1 MMQKIIYS
9 LVSFVFVSC
18 SLGPVEVQVVNN
30 VDAKEFSKLI
40 NSDEGIILDVRTIDE
55 VNKGH
60 IQDATN
66 IDFYASDLTS
76 KLNLLRKDVP
86 VYVYCASGGRSSK
99 TVAKMKDLG
108 FKKVFN
114 LIGGF
119 GAWKLADFKFIKT
132 KEQVFKKQKSIS
144 IIEFSDIIESNNVV
158 LVDFSTQWCVPCKK
172 MKPVIEEIKK
182 ENKDVKIVFIDA
194 DTNKELVRKYKV
206 RGVPVFIVF
215 KDGNEEFRH
224 VGIIDKKEL
233 INKIKLE

>member
-18 SLGPVEVQVVNN
+18 ALGPVEAQVVNN

-55 VNKGH
+55 VNKGY
-60 IQDATN
+60 IEDATN
-66 IDFYASDLTS
+66 IDFYASDFTS
-76 KLNLLRKDVP
+76 KLDLIRKDVP
-86 VYVYCASGGRSSK
+86 VYVYCASGGRSYK
-99 TVAKMKDLG
+99 TVAKMKELG

-114 LIGGF
+114 LKGGF

-144 IIEFSDIIESNNVV
+144 IIEFSDIIEGNDVV

-182 ENKDVKIVFIDA
+182 ENKDVKVVFIDA
-194 DTNKELVRKYKV
+194 DANKELVRKFKL
-206 RGVPVFIVF
+206 RGVPVFIIF
-215 KDGNEEFRH
+215 KDGNEKFRH
-224 VGIIDKKEL
+224 VGMIEKKEL
-233 INKIKLE
+233 LNKIKLE

>member
-1 MMQKIIYS
+1 MIKKIIYS

-18 SLGPVEVQVVNN
+18 SLGPVEAQVVNN

-182 ENKDVKIVFIDA
+182 ENRDVKVVFVDA
-194 DTNKELVRKYKV
+194 DINKELVKKYKI

-215 KDGNEEFRH
+215 KDGKEAFRH
-224 VGIIDKKEL
+224 VGLIEKLEL
-233 INKIKLE
+233 INKIK

>member
-1 MMQKIIYS
+1 MQKLISS

-18 SLGPVEVQVVNN
+18 YSGLVEAQVVNN
-30 VDAKEFSKLI
+30 VNAEEFSKLI
-40 NSDEGIILDVRTIDE
+40 YSDEGIILDIRTIDE

-60 IQDATN
+60 IEDATN
-66 IDFYASDLTS
+66 IDFYASDFTS
-76 KLNLLRKDVP
+76 KLDLIRKDVS

-99 TVAKMKDLG
+99 TVAKMRDLG

-119 GAWKLADFKFIKT
+119 SAWKLANFKFIKT

-144 IIEFSDIIESNNVV
+144 IIEFSDIIEGNDVV
-158 LVDFSTQWCVPCKK
+158 LVDFSTQWCIPCKK

-182 ENKDVKIVFIDA
+182 ENKALKGVFIDVDA
-194 DTNKELVRKYKV
+194 NKEVVRKYKL

-224 VGIIDKKEL
+224 VGMIDKKEL
-233 INKIKLE
+233 LNKIKLE